1 LVPIDQEVV
10 PVGKNINP
18 KDPVK
23 ANAAVASNVNE
34 QSRLSLRKLATRM
47 KTRRMRRS
55 V

>member
-1 LVPIDQEVV
+1 M
-10 PVGKNINP
+10 GKTINP
-18 KDPVK
+18 KDPAK

-47 KTRRMRRS
+47 KKRNLRRG